1 MDIAIKAEKEM
12 PLADKNL
19 YKFLRQL
26 CVASA
31 VISVQQIMCFVYLFD
46 LLLYAHD
53 KQLTEVITRLSVI
66 ITKFDLSRLH
76 VSSTQWSFIHSQV
89 TDFCE
94 RKYLTRE

>member
-1 MDIAIKAEKEM
+1 MDIVIKAEKEM

-19 YKFLRQL
+19 YDILRQL

-31 VISVQQIMCFVYLFD
+31 VISVQQTMCIVCLFD
-46 LLLYAHD
+46 LLLYTHD
-53 KQLTEVITRLSVI
+53 KQLTEVITRRSVI
-66 ITKFDLSRLH
+66 VTKLDLSRLP

-94 RKYLTRE
+94 RMKLTRE